1 MGRAKVVDTAAA
13 LRIGPGPMTD
23 ALRALRDRE
32 RRLLA
37 AYMHFG
43 REHGARIDQPGV
55 CWPTDTE
62 VAAHLGRSPA
72 TVRRSRRLLATLPTP
87 WIALRVV
94 PAFGTL
100 PNGETSLH
108 GVNVVMLLKVGAP
121 EEGPTVEQLVAAT
134 TTMRRIEH
142 DLKKARAHVETLTEK
157 LHRVHDQA
165 AANDDAAPAA
175 PRSHNAPS
183 VLITPA
189 WSPRKALRPSLE
201 GGGKSHV
208 A

>member
-1 MGRAKVVDTAAA
+1 MGRQNGIDRAAA

-32 RRLLA
+32 RMLLQ

-55 CWPTDTE
+55 SWPTDAE
-62 VAAHLGRSPA
+62 VAAYLGRSAA
-72 TVRRSRRLLATLPTP
+72 TIRRSRSVLATMPAP
-87 WIALRVV
+87 WIALRYV
-94 PAFGTL
+94 PPFGAL

-121 EEGPTVEQLVAAT
+121 EEGPIVEQLVAAT
-134 TTMRRIEH
+134 TTVRRIEH
-142 DLKKARAHVETLTEK
+142 HLAKARAHVETLTEE

-165 AANDDAAPAA
+165 AANDDGDS
-175 PRSHNAPS
+175 SHNAPS

-189 WSPRKALRPSLE
+189 WSPRKAVVRERE
-201 GGGKSHV
+201 GESPATAV
-208 A
+208 SW